1 MLTGDTASGIVS
13 SHTVIKTQQH
23 NKKMR
28 TKTILLAMAAL
39 AAGLAT
45 SQAQTPVYSA
55 NIVGYVNL
63 PLTPGQYSL
72 YSPALD
78 ADGTGTNGTITT
90 VVGTNVAVGTTVL
103 VFNGTGYDGLLYG
116 PLVRNGSPVWQLNG
130 VADTNYPLNVGEGFW
145 IQDPTDTNLTEAGTV
160 MQGTLTN
167 KYILPGGDYSLLAS
181 QVPLS
186 GDITTNLN
194 YIPTTGD
201 TLLIYN
207 GTGYNGYLYG
217 PLVRNG
223 PSVWQL
229 NGVAAEPQISVGQGF
244 WLQPAATTNWVE
256 TFTAH

>member
-90 VVGTNVAVGTTVL
+90 VIGTNVASGTTVL
-103 VFNGTGYDGLLYG
+103 VFNGTGYDGLLYA
-116 PLVRNGSPVWQLNG
+116 PLTRNGAPVWNLNG
-130 VADTNYPLNVGEGFW
+130 TPVPNYPLNVGEGFW
-145 IQDPTDTNLTEAGTV
+145 IQDLTDTNLLETGTV

-167 KYILPGGDYSLLAS
+167 EYVMPGGDYALLSS

-186 GDITTNLN
+186 GGITTALN
-194 YIPTTGD
+194 YQPNNGD

-207 GTGYNGYLYG
+207 GTGYNGYQYA
-217 PLVRNG
+217 PLTRNG
-223 PSVWQL
+223 SPVWNL